1 MQETVFEILTGVFGS
16 SFSGATQEQRLL
28 LLEAVAL
35 TLRRGGAWSNMLHFV
50 CSRTKASGGL
60 PDRCFVSVELSR
72 NEGLKL
78 LAILNVAIIEGYS
91 VLAASERFRT

>member
-1 MQETVFEILTGVFGS
+1 MQETVFEILSSVFGS

-35 TLRRGGAWSNMLHFV
+35 TLRKGGAWSNMLHFV
-50 CSRTKASGGL
+50 CSRTASGRP
-60 PDRCFVSVELSR
+60 PDCCFVFVELSR

-78 LAILNVAIIEGYS
+78 LTTLNVAIIEGYS